1 MMNQIPAV
9 ISTELQPVKHEWLPG
24 FHSIYQKELFGWF
37 GTSRWVTQ
45 LIIWLGLGALSPI
58 AMIVANP
65 DAGKDRGVAVL
76 TLFLWSGSNMMS
88 IGTIILSQ
96 GTIVEEKVTK
106 TLLWIFSK
114 PLSAAGFIMGK
125 FAAYAVLIGL
135 LVLGLPAVIAYI
147 AAIFIGI
154 SSQISV
160 LNYLAGVVILYL
172 VLLFVL
178 ALTILMGVLV
188 DRTAAVT
195 TLALLIFLSG
205 TSIQSTSWLSWLEP
219 YTVWALQHNA
229 GEVLVGKFPTML
241 GAAIGNTIAMIIG
254 MLLIAIWRMKKYD
267 F

>member
-1 MMNQIPAV
+1 MMNQTPGV
-9 ISTELQPVKHEWLPG
+9 SSNELQPVQHELLRG
-24 FHSIYQKELFGWF
+24 FHSIYHKELYGWF
-37 GTSRWVTQ
+37 GTPRWVTQ
-45 LIIWLGLGALSPI
+45 LIIWLALSALSPI
-58 AMIVANP
+58 MMILASP

-114 PLSAAGFIMGK
+114 PLSVAGFIMGK
-125 FAAYAVLIGL
+125 FVAYAMLIGL
-135 LVLGLPAVIAYI
+135 LVLGIPAVITYI
-147 AAIFIGI
+147 AAFFIGI

-205 TSIQSTSWLSWLEP
+205 TGIQSTSWLSWLEP

-229 GEVLVGKFPTML
+229 GEVLVGKFSTML
-241 GAAIGNTIAMIIG
+241 GAAIGSTIALITG
-254 MLLIAIWRMKKYD
+254 MLLLAIWRMKKYD